1 MSQDLP
7 DLIAELHFEV
17 AEIKRRLASRT
28 REGVI
33 SEVDAAKGKARVRL
47 TDSDTPMLTGWLPWT
62 EPASGANKT
71 HNPPSIGQQVSL
83 TSESGDLTDARIGP
97 ALPSDDNPRPS
108 AKGDDHV
115 LAQVGATKIIVS
127 GGGDKLQL
135 SVGNASIILVDG
147 RMTFSVAGT
156 SITLTPSGI
165 EAAGDVD
172 LNSGYVKS
180 EGTTIDHTHIH
191 SGVTPGPS
199 KTGAP
204 V

>member
-1 MSQDLP
+1 MP
-7 DLIAELHFEV
+7 DLFAELHFEV

-33 SEVDAAKGKARVRL
+33 TEVDAAKGKARVRL
-47 TDSDTPMLTGWLPWT
+47 TDSDSPMLTGWLPWT

-71 HNPPSIGQQVSL
+71 HNPPSVGQQV
-83 TSESGDLTDARIGP
+83 TINSESGDLTDARIGA
-97 ALPSDDNPRPS
+97 ALPSEGNPRPS
-108 AKGDDHV
+108 AKGDDYV
-115 LAQVGATKIIVS
+115 LAQVGATKIIIS
-127 GGGDKLQL
+127 GGGEQLKL
-135 SVGNASIILVDG
+135 SVGNAAITLVDG
-147 RMTFSVAGT
+147 QMTFSVAGT
-156 SITLTPSGI
+156 SITLSPSGI
-165 EAAGDVD
+165 TTTGDVD
-172 LNSGYVKS
+172 LNGGYVKS

>member
-83 TSESGDLTDARIGP
+83 TSESGDLTDARIGS
-97 ALPSDDNPRPS
+97 ALP
-108 AKGDDHV
+108 
-115 LAQVGATKIIVS
+115 
-127 GGGDKLQL
+127 
-135 SVGNASIILVDG
+135 
-147 RMTFSVAGT
+147 
-156 SITLTPSGI
+156 
-165 EAAGDVD
+165 
-172 LNSGYVKS
+172 
-180 EGTTIDHTHIH
+180 
-191 SGVTPGPS
+191 
-199 KTGAP
+199 
-204 V
+204 